1 MVSDDFYR
9 ALEDRFRGSREL
21 IKSRQGVYLPLVE
34 ALANRVQKKVLDVG
48 CGRAEWLELLGERG
62 VPAEGLDL
70 NEDFV
75 AEGKRA
81 GLAVFSADAMQYLAQ
96 QPDQSY
102 GLISAFH
109 VVEHLGFE
117 NLLLFLREAYRVVD
131 DGGAI
136 LLETPNPANL
146 VVGACNF
153 YLDPTHERPIPSILL
168 SFAAEFSGF
177 ERVVIVPVNRGFL
190 QNNLELMPTELSGAS
205 VINKVVSSL
214 DQNFMQAPD
223 YAIIAFKKADNEL
236 VEVAD
241 SLVSDSPLPVSAK
254 ETEDVNALLERVIEA
269 EAERAALRGKVELA
283 DTQAAHA
290 KELALQIEATAR
302 ESSGRMEEAHLR
314 LEQMQS
320 QLGEAQGRLS
330 ELQGRLL
337 DARAR
342 AAAAEEAANDSKQ
355 LLRAQELEAQLHAT
369 HARAI
374 AAEDLAN
381 RSQQHVIAL
390 LSSSSWRLSSPVRV
404 VGTVA
409 RKFRGSPRAVN
420 GTVKLVMLHAV
431 AYVQCR
437 PVLKQRVAN
446 VLAKFPRARA
456 FVARYVGF
464 ATAQN
469 VVAGAP
475 LAPVDSTEGLTARGR
490 AIYADLVEAKSANI
504 K

>member
-21 IKSRQGVYLPLVE
+21 IKSRQSVYLPLVE

-48 CGRAEWLELLGERG
+48 CGRAEWLELLGERS

-81 GLAVFSADAMQYLAQ
+81 GLAVFSADAMQYLGE

-223 YAIIAFKKADNEL
+223 YAIIAFKKAANEL
-236 VEVAD
+236 VEVAE

-254 ETEDVNALLERVIEA
+254 ESEDVNALLERVIEA
-269 EAERAALRGKVELA
+269 EAERAALRA
-283 DTQAAHA
+283 DAASKHAQLQDTVARMDETQ
-290 KELALQIEATAR
+290 
-302 ESSGRMEEAHLR
+302 LR
-314 LEQMQS
+314 
-320 QLGEAQGRLS
+320 LGEAQGRVQF
-330 ELQGRLL
+330 LQARLA
-337 DARAR
+337 DARERVTAAEEIANNSTQLQRAKELEAQLNATHAR
-342 AAAAEEAANDSKQ
+342 AAAAE
-355 LLRAQELEAQLHAT
+355 
-369 HARAI
+369 
-374 AAEDLAN
+374 DLAH
-381 RSQQHVIAL
+381 RSQQQVIAL
-390 LSSSSWRLSSPVRV
+390 LSSSSWRLSAPVRA

-409 RKFRGSPRAVN
+409 RRFRRAPRAAN

-446 VLAKFPRARA
+446 LLAKFPRARA

-464 ATAQN
+464 STAQN

-475 LAPVDSTEGLTARGR
+475 LAPVESTEGLTTRGR
-490 AIYADLVEAKSANI
+490 AIYADLVEAKSANT

>member
-21 IKSRQGVYLPLVE
+21 IKSRQSVYLPLVE
-34 ALANRVQKKVLDVG
+34 ALSNRVHKKVLDVG
-48 CGRAEWLELLGERG
+48 CGRAEWLELLGEHG

-75 AEGKRA
+75 AAGQQA
-81 GLAVFSADAMQYLAQ
+81 GLAVFSADAMQYLGE

-177 ERVVIVPVNRGFL
+177 EQVVIVPVNRGFL

-223 YAIIAFKKADNEL
+223 YAIIAFKKAGNEL
-236 VEVAD
+236 VEVAN
-241 SLVSDSPLPVSAK
+241 SLVSDSPLPISAK
-254 ETEDVNALLERVIEA
+254 ETEDVNALLERVINA
-269 EAERAALRGKVELA
+269 EAERAALRADATSVREQLHDTLA
-283 DTQAAHA
+283 RMDETQV
-290 KELALQIEATAR
+290 R
-302 ESSGRMEEAHLR
+302 
-314 LEQMQS
+314 
-320 QLGEAQGRLS
+320 LGETQGRL
-330 ELQGRLL
+330 EALQ
-337 DARAR
+337 ARAT
-342 AAAAEEAANDSKQ
+342 AAEEAAKSSK
-355 LLRAQELEAQLHAT
+355 LVLRAQELEAQLQAT
-369 HARAI
+369 HARAA

-381 RSQQHVIAL
+381 RSQAHVIAL
-390 LSSSSWRLSSPVRV
+390 LSSSSWRLSSPIRM
-404 VGTVA
+404 VGNTLRKVGGAPGAVKRTA
-409 RKFRGSPRAVN
+409 RLG
-420 GTVKLVMLHAV
+420 LLHGA
-431 AYVQCR
+431 AYVRCR
-437 PVLKQRVAN
+437 PVLKQRIAN
-446 VLAKFPRARA
+446 VLARFPRVRARL
-456 FVARYVGF
+456 VRYAGF
-464 ATAQN
+464 DAVQG
-469 VVAGAP
+469 VVSGAP
-475 LAPVDSTEGLTARGR
+475 LPAVESVERLTARGR
-490 AIYADLVEAKSANI
+490 AIYHDLISAKNGDTQ
-504 K
+504 

>member
-21 IKSRQGVYLPLVE
+21 IKSRQSVYLPLVE
-34 ALANRVQKKVLDVG
+34 ELVNRVQKKVLDVG
-48 CGRAEWLELLGERG
+48 CGRAEWLELLGE
-62 VPAEGLDL
+62 
-70 NEDFV
+70 DFV
-75 AEGKRA
+75 AEGQRN
-81 GLAVFSADAMQYLAQ
+81 GLAVFSADAMQYLGK

-146 VVGACNF
+146 LVGACNF

-177 ERVVIVPVNRGFL
+177 EQVVIVPVNRGFL
-190 QNNLELMPTELSGAS
+190 QNNLELMPTELGAS

-223 YAIIAFKKADNEL
+223 YAIIAFKKAGNEL
-236 VEVAD
+236 VGVAN
-241 SLVSDSPLPVSAK
+241 SLVSDSPLPISAK
-254 ETEDVNALLERVIEA
+254 ETEDVNALLERVIDA
-269 EAERAALRGKVELA
+269 EAERAALRA
-283 DTQAAHA
+283 DASSVRVQL
-290 KELALQIEATAR
+290 EALEA
-302 ESSGRMEEAHLR
+302 
-314 LEQMQS
+314 
-320 QLGEAQGRLS
+320 
-330 ELQGRLL
+330 RLL
-337 DARAR
+337 DAQAR
-342 AAAAEEAANDSKQ
+342 ATAAEEAANNSKHVR
-355 LLRAQELEAQLHAT
+355 RAQELEAQLQAT
-369 HARAI
+369 HARAA

-404 VGTVA
+404 VGNTFRKVGVTPGAVKRTA
-409 RKFRGSPRAVN
+409 RLG
-420 GTVKLVMLHAV
+420 LLHAA
-431 AYVQCR
+431 AYVRCR

-446 VLAKFPRARA
+446 VLSRFPRVRARL
-456 FVARYVGF
+456 VRYAGF
-464 ATAQN
+464 DAVQG
-469 VVAGAP
+469 VVSGAP
-475 LAPVDSTEGLTARGR
+475 LPAVESVGRLTARGR
-490 AIYADLVEAKSANI
+490 AIYHDLISAKNGDTQ
-504 K
+504 

>member
-21 IKSRQGVYLPLVE
+21 IKSRQSVYLPLVE
-34 ALANRVQKKVLDVG
+34 ALANRVHKKVLDVG

-223 YAIIAFKKADNEL
+223 YAIIAFKKAGNEL

-254 ETEDVNALLERVIEA
+254 ETEDVNALLERVVEA
-269 EAERAALRGKVELA
+269 EAERATLLA
-283 DTQAAHA
+283 DAASAHA
-290 KELALQIEATAR
+290 RLNDTVAR
-302 ESSGRMEEAHLR
+302 MDDTQLR
-314 LEQMQS
+314 
-320 QLGEAQGRLS
+320 LGEAQGRM
-330 ELQGRLL
+330 EILQAHLVEAHERVST
-337 DARAR
+337 
-342 AAAAEEAANDSKQ
+342 AEKIANNSIQ
-355 LLRAQELEAQLHAT
+355 LQRAQELEALLNAA
-369 HARAI
+369 HARAA

-390 LSSSSWRLSSPVRV
+390 LSSSSWRLSSPVRS
-404 VGTVA
+404 VGTLA
-409 RKFRGSPRAVN
+409 RKAGASPAAVKR
-420 GTVKLVMLHAV
+420 TAKLGLLHAV
-431 AYVQCR
+431 AYVRCR

-446 VLAKFPRARA
+446 MLARFPQLRARL
-456 FVARYVGF
+456 VRYAGYD
-464 ATAQN
+464 AMQG
-469 VVAGAP
+469 VVSGAP
-475 LAPVDSTEGLTARGR
+475 LPAVASFERLTARGR
-490 AIYADLVEAKSANI
+490 KIHNDLINAKSGDT

>member
-21 IKSRQGVYLPLVE
+21 IKSRQSVYLPFVE
-34 ALANRVQKKVLDVG
+34 ALASRVPKKVLDVG

-62 VPAEGLDL
+62 VAAEGLDL
-70 NEDFV
+70 NEAFV
-75 AEGKRA
+75 ADGQRA
-81 GLAVFSADAMQYLAQ
+81 GLAVFSADAMQYLSQ
-96 QPDQSY
+96 QADQSY

-146 VVGACNF
+146 LVGACNF

-177 ERVVIVPVNRGFL
+177 ERVVIVPVNRDFL

-205 VINKVVSSL
+205 VINKVVSSI

-223 YAIIAFKKADNEL
+223 YAIIAFKRASNDL
-236 VEVAD
+236 IDVAR
-241 SLVSDSPLPVSAK
+241 SLVSDSPLPISAK
-254 ETEDVNALLERVIEA
+254 EAEDVNVLLERVIEA
-269 EAERAALRGKVELA
+269 EAERAALRADAASAHAQLHDTVTRMEDTQLRLGETQGHVEFLQTRLA
-283 DTQAAHA
+283 D
-290 KELALQIEATAR
+290 AR
-302 ESSGRMEEAHLR
+302 E
-314 LEQMQS
+314 
-320 QLGEAQGRLS
+320 
-330 ELQGRLL
+330 
-337 DARAR
+337 R
-342 AAAAEEAANDSKQ
+342 AAAAEEIASKSTQ
-355 LLRAQELEAQLHAT
+355 LQRVQELEAQLFAT
-369 HARAI
+369 HARAA

-381 RSQQHVIAL
+381 RSQQQVIAL
-390 LSSSSWRLSSPVRV
+390 LSSSSWRLSLPVRA
-404 VGTVA
+404 VGTVM
-409 RKFRGSPRAVN
+409 RKFRGSPRSAN
-420 GTVKLVMLHAV
+420 RTVKLVMLHAV

-446 VLAKFPRARA
+446 LLARFPRVRA
-456 FVARYVGF
+456 YVARYVGF

-475 LAPVDSTEGLTARGR
+475 LAPVESTEGLTARGR
-490 AIYADLVEAKSANI
+490 AIYADLAKAKSANT

>member
-21 IKSRQGVYLPLVE
+21 IKSRQSVYLPLVE

-48 CGRAEWLELLGERG
+48 CGRAEWLELLGEHG

-75 AEGKRA
+75 AAGQKA
-81 GLAVFSADAMQYLAQ
+81 GLNVFSADAMQYLGE

-131 DGGAI
+131 NGGAI

-153 YLDPTHERPIPSILL
+153 YLDPTHERPLPSILL

-177 ERVVIVPVNRGFL
+177 EQVVIVPVNRGFL

-223 YAIIAFKKADNEL
+223 YAIIAFKKAGNEL
-236 VEVAD
+236 VEVAN
-241 SLVSDSPLPVSAK
+241 SLVSDSPLPISAK
-254 ETEDVNALLERVIEA
+254 ETEDVNALLERVINA
-269 EAERAALRGKVELA
+269 EAERATLRA
-283 DTQAAHA
+283 DATSVRVQLHDTLERMDETQV
-290 KELALQIEATAR
+290 R
-302 ESSGRMEEAHLR
+302 
-314 LEQMQS
+314 
-320 QLGEAQGRLS
+320 LGEAQGRL
-330 ELQGRLL
+330 EGLQARLL
-337 DARAR
+337 EAQ
-342 AAAAEEAANDSKQ
+342 EAASNSKQ
-355 LLRAQELEAQLHAT
+355 AQRAQELEAQLQAT
-369 HARAI
+369 HARAA

-404 VGTVA
+404 VGNALRKVGASPGGVKRTA
-409 RKFRGSPRAVN
+409 RLG
-420 GTVKLVMLHAV
+420 LLHAV
-431 AYVQCR
+431 AYVRCR

-446 VLAKFPRARA
+446 VLSRFPRVRA
-456 FVARYVGF
+456 HLARYVGF
-464 ATAQN
+464 DAAQS

-475 LAPVDSTEGLTARGR
+475 LRSVESVEGLTARGR
-490 AIYADLVEAKSANI
+490 EVYNDLANAKSSNT

>member
-21 IKSRQGVYLPLVE
+21 IKSRQSVYLPLVE
-34 ALANRVQKKVLDVG
+34 ELANRVQKKVLDVG
-48 CGRAEWLELLGERG
+48 CGRAEWLELLGEHG

-75 AEGKRA
+75 AAGQQA
-81 GLAVFSADAMQYLAQ
+81 GLAVFSADAMQYLGE

-146 VVGACNF
+146 LVGACNF

-177 ERVVIVPVNRGFL
+177 EQVVIVPVNRGFL

-223 YAIIAFKKADNEL
+223 YAIIAFKKAGNEL
-236 VEVAD
+236 VEVAN
-241 SLVSDSPLPVSAK
+241 SLVSDSPLPISAK
-254 ETEDVNALLERVIEA
+254 ETEDVNALLERVINA
-269 EAERAALRGKVELA
+269 EAERAALRADATSVREQLHDTLA
-283 DTQAAHA
+283 RMDETQV
-290 KELALQIEATAR
+290 R
-302 ESSGRMEEAHLR
+302 
-314 LEQMQS
+314 
-320 QLGEAQGRLS
+320 LGEAHGRL
-330 ELQGRLL
+330 EALQ
-337 DARAR
+337 ARAT
-342 AAAAEEAANDSKQ
+342 AAEEAATSSKHV
-355 LLRAQELEAQLHAT
+355 LRAQELEVQLQAV
-369 HARAI
+369 HARAA

-381 RSQQHVIAL
+381 RSQEHVIAL
-390 LSSSSWRLSSPVRV
+390 LSSSSWRLSSPIRMVGNAVRK
-404 VGTVA
+404 VGGAPGAVKRTA
-409 RKFRGSPRAVN
+409 RLG
-420 GTVKLVMLHAV
+420 LLHGV
-431 AYVQCR
+431 AYVRCR
-437 PVLKQRVAN
+437 PVLKQRIAN
-446 VLAKFPRARA
+446 VLSRFPRVRARL
-456 FVARYVGF
+456 ARYVGF
-464 ATAQN
+464 DAAQS

-475 LAPVDSTEGLTARGR
+475 LPSVESVEQLTARGR
-490 AIYADLVEAKSANI
+490 AIYNDLANAKSINT

>member
-1 MVSDDFYR
+1 MIK
-9 ALEDRFRGSREL
+9 FRQS
-21 IKSRQGVYLPLVE
+21 VYLPLVE
-34 ALANRVQKKVLDVG
+34 ELANRVQKKVLDVG
-48 CGRAEWLELLGERG
+48 CGRAEWLELLGEHG

-75 AEGKRA
+75 AAGQQA
-81 GLAVFSADAMQYLAQ
+81 GLAVFSADAMQYLGE

-146 VVGACNF
+146 LVGACNF

-177 ERVVIVPVNRGFL
+177 EQVVIVPVNRGFL

-223 YAIIAFKKADNEL
+223 YAIIAFKKAGNEL
-236 VEVAD
+236 VEVAN
-241 SLVSDSPLPVSAK
+241 SLVSDSPLPISAK
-254 ETEDVNALLERVIEA
+254 ETEDVNALLERVINA
-269 EAERAALRGKVELA
+269 EAERAALRA
-283 DTQAAHA
+283 D
-290 KELALQIEATAR
+290 ATSVR
-302 ESSGRMEEAHLR
+302 EQLHDTLGRMDETQVR
-314 LEQMQS
+314 
-320 QLGEAQGRLS
+320 LGETQGRL
-330 ELQGRLL
+330 EVLQDRLL
-337 DARAR
+337 DAQAR
-342 AAAAEEAANDSKQ
+342 ATAAEEAANSSK
-355 LLRAQELEAQLHAT
+355 LVLRAQELEAQLQAT
-369 HARAI
+369 HARAA

-381 RSQQHVIAL
+381 RSQAHVIAL
-390 LSSSSWRLSSPVRV
+390 LSSSSWRLSSPIRM
-404 VGTVA
+404 VGNTLRKVGGAPGAVKRTA
-409 RKFRGSPRAVN
+409 RLG
-420 GTVKLVMLHAV
+420 LLHGV
-431 AYVQCR
+431 AYVRCR

-446 VLAKFPRARA
+446 VLSRFPRVRARL
-456 FVARYVGF
+456 ARYVGF
-464 ATAQN
+464 DAAQS

-475 LAPVDSTEGLTARGR
+475 LPSVESVEQLTARGR
-490 AIYADLVEAKSANI
+490 AIYNDLANAKSINA

>member
-21 IKSRQGVYLPLVE
+21 IKSRQSVYLPLVE
-34 ALANRVQKKVLDVG
+34 ALSNRVHKKVLDVG
-48 CGRAEWLELLGERG
+48 CGRAEWLELLGEHG

-75 AEGKRA
+75 AAGQQA
-81 GLAVFSADAMQYLAQ
+81 GLAVFSADAMQYLGE

-177 ERVVIVPVNRGFL
+177 EQVVIVPVNRGFL

-223 YAIIAFKKADNEL
+223 YAIIAFKKAGNEL
-236 VEVAD
+236 VEVAN
-241 SLVSDSPLPVSAK
+241 SLVSDSPLPISAK
-254 ETEDVNALLERVIEA
+254 ETEDVNALLERVINA
-269 EAERAALRGKVELA
+269 EAERAALRA
-283 DTQAAHA
+283 D
-290 KELALQIEATAR
+290 ATSVR
-302 ESSGRMEEAHLR
+302 EQLHDTLGRMDETQVR
-314 LEQMQS
+314 
-320 QLGEAQGRLS
+320 LGETQGRL
-330 ELQGRLL
+330 EVLQDRLL
-337 DARAR
+337 DAQAR
-342 AAAAEEAANDSKQ
+342 ATAAEEAANSSK
-355 LLRAQELEAQLHAT
+355 LVLRAQELEAQLQAT
-369 HARAI
+369 HARAA

-381 RSQQHVIAL
+381 RSQQDRK
-390 LSSSSWRLSSPVRV
+390 SV
-404 VGTVA
+404 V
-409 RKFRGSPRAVN
+409 
-420 GTVKLVMLHAV
+420 
-431 AYVQCR
+431 
-437 PVLKQRVAN
+437 
-446 VLAKFPRARA
+446 
-456 FVARYVGF
+456 
-464 ATAQN
+464 
-469 VVAGAP
+469 
-475 LAPVDSTEGLTARGR
+475 
-490 AIYADLVEAKSANI
+490 
-504 K
+504 

>member
-21 IKSRQGVYLPLVE
+21 IKSRQSVYLPLVE

-223 YAIIAFKKADNEL
+223 YAIIAFKKAGNEL

-254 ETEDVNALLERVIEA
+254 ETEDVNALLERVVEA
-269 EAERAALRGKVELA
+269 EAERAALRAEAASAHAQLHDAVA
-283 DTQAAHA
+283 RTDDTQ
-290 KELALQIEATAR
+290 
-302 ESSGRMEEAHLR
+302 LR
-314 LEQMQS
+314 
-320 QLGEAQGRLS
+320 LGEAQGQLS
-330 ELQGRLL
+330 EAQGQLSEALGRLQFL
-337 DARAR
+337 QARLADARER
-342 AAAAEEAANDSKQ
+342 ADAAEIRANNSAQ
-355 LLRAQELEAQLHAT
+355 LQRAQELEAQLHAT
-369 HARAI
+369 YARAA
-374 AAEDLAN
+374 AAEDLAH

-390 LSSSSWRLSSPVRV
+390 LSSSSWRLSAPVRA
-404 VGTVA
+404 VGTVM

-446 VLAKFPRARA
+446 LLARFPRARA

-475 LAPVDSTEGLTARGR
+475 LAPVESTEGLTTRGR
-490 AIYADLVEAKSANI
+490 AIYADLVEAKSANT

>member
-21 IKSRQGVYLPLVE
+21 IKSRQSVYLPLVE

-75 AEGKRA
+75 ADGKRA
-81 GLAVFSADAMQYLAQ
+81 GLNVFSADAMQYLGE

-117 NLLLFLREAYRVVD
+117 NLLRFLREAYRVVD

-146 VVGACNF
+146 LVGACNF

-177 ERVVIVPVNRGFL
+177 EQIVIVPVNRGFL
-190 QNNLELMPTELSGAS
+190 QNNFELMPTELSGAS

-223 YAIIAFKKADNEL
+223 YAIIAFKKAGNEL
-236 VEVAD
+236 VEVAN
-241 SLVSDSPLPVSAK
+241 SLVSDSPLPISAK

-269 EAERAALRGKVELA
+269 EAERAALRA
-283 DTQAAHA
+283 DATGVRVQLHDTLERMDETQARLG
-290 KELALQIEATAR
+290 ETQERLGEMQ
-302 ESSGRMEEAHLR
+302 GR
-314 LEQMQS
+314 
-320 QLGEAQGRLS
+320 LGEAHGRL
-330 ELQGRLL
+330 EVLQARML
-337 DARAR
+337 DAQAR
-342 AAAAEEAANDSKQ
+342 ATAAEEAANDSKQ
-355 LLRAQELEAQLHAT
+355 LHRAQELEAQLQAM
-369 HARAI
+369 HARAA

-404 VGTVA
+404 VGKAA
-409 RKFRGSPRAVN
+409 RKVGGAPGAVKRTARL
-420 GTVKLVMLHAV
+420 GLLHAV
-431 AYVQCR
+431 AYVRCR
-437 PVLKQRVAN
+437 PALKQRVAN
-446 VLAKFPRARA
+446 LLARFPRVRARL
-456 FVARYVGF
+456 VRYAGF
-464 ATAQN
+464 NAVQD
-469 VVAGAP
+469 VVSGAP
-475 LAPVDSTEGLTARGR
+475 LPAVESLERMTARGR
-490 AIYADLVEAKSANI
+490 AIYHDLVNAKNSHTQ
-504 K
+504 

>member
-21 IKSRQGVYLPLVE
+21 IKSRQSVYLPLVE
-34 ALANRVQKKVLDVG
+34 ELANRVQKKVLDVG

-75 AEGKRA
+75 AEGQRA
-81 GLAVFSADAMQYLAQ
+81 GLNVFSADAMQYLGE

-102 GLISAFH
+102 GLVSAFH

-146 VVGACNF
+146 LVGACNF

-177 ERVVIVPVNRGFL
+177 EKVVIVPVNRGFL

-223 YAIIAFKKADNEL
+223 YAIIAFKKAGNEL
-236 VEVAD
+236 VGVAN
-241 SLVSDSPLPVSAK
+241 SLVSDSPLPISAK
-254 ETEDVNALLERVIEA
+254 ETEDVNALLERVIDA
-269 EAERAALRGKVELA
+269 EAERAALRA
-283 DTQAAHA
+283 DATSVRAQLHDSLERMDETQV
-290 KELALQIEATAR
+290 R
-302 ESSGRMEEAHLR
+302 
-314 LEQMQS
+314 
-320 QLGEAQGRLS
+320 LGEAHGRL
-330 ELQGRLL
+330 EVLQARLQ
-337 DARAR
+337 DAQARAT
-342 AAAAEEAANDSKQ
+342 AAEEAANNSKQ
-355 LLRAQELEAQLHAT
+355 AQRAQELEAQLQAT
-369 HARAI
+369 HARAA

-381 RSQQHVIAL
+381 RSQQHVIEL

-404 VGTVA
+404 IGNTLRKVGGTPGAMKRTA
-409 RKFRGSPRAVN
+409 RLG
-420 GTVKLVMLHAV
+420 LLHAV
-431 AYVQCR
+431 AYVRCR
-437 PVLKQRVAN
+437 PVLKQRIAN
-446 VLAKFPRARA
+446 VLSRFPRVRARL
-456 FVARYVGF
+456 VRYAGF
-464 ATAQN
+464 EAAQS

-475 LAPVDSTEGLTARGR
+475 LRSVESVEGLTARGR
-490 AIYADLVEAKSANI
+490 AIYNDLANAKSSNT